1 MCGIVGVLGQ
11 LEAAPRILDALK
23 RLEYR
28 GYDSAGLTTLENGV
42 PVRRRAV
49 GKLSELIKLVAAE
62 PAHGSAGIGHTRWA
76 THGAPNVQNAHP
88 HAAGPVHVVHNGII
102 ENFREL
108 RGELEAQGLRCE
120 TDTDTEVVAQLVA
133 ARMDQGMSP
142 FEAVQDTLARV
153 SGAFA
158 LAFLFRDQ
166 PDLMIA
172 ARHGSP
178 LAIGWGEDE
187 MFVGSDALALS
198 PMTSRITYLEEGD
211 RAILTRAGARIFDAS
226 GAEVERDARQV
237 SIDSALTEKGP
248 HRHFMAKEIHE
259 QPQVLSIVL
268 SRYLSADKTRV
279 ISPAEEIDWT
289 RISRL
294 FLIGCG
300 TASYAGHVAKY
311 WFEQIAGLPVEIDI
325 ASEFRYREPPMTGDE
340 MAILL
345 SQSGETADTLA
356 ALRYLKGRA
365 RTTAAVINVVE
376 SSIAREVDVVLPILA
391 GPEIGVASTKAFTA
405 KLMTLAC
412 TALVAARQRGR
423 IDAARE
429 AELIGH
435 LLALPN
441 AMSDVLGQ
449 EHTAAT
455 TAQDMAQARD
465 ILYLG
470 RGAMFP
476 IALEGALKLKEIS
489 YIHAEGY
496 ASGEL
501 KHGPIALIDERVP
514 VVVMAPRDA
523 LFDKTVSNMQEVMAR
538 GGKVVLITD
547 RAGAE
552 AAASGTW
559 RIMTMPTVDAFAA
572 PILYALPA
580 QQLAYFA
587 ALAKGTDVDQ
597 PRNLAKSVTVE

>member
-28 GYDSAGLTTLENGV
+28 GYDSAGLTTLENGM

-49 GKLSELIKLVAAE
+49 GKLQELIRVLAAE

-76 THGAPNVQNAHP
+76 THGAPNVTNAHP

-108 RGELEAQGLRCE
+108 RDELAARGVMCDTE
-120 TDTDTEVVAQLVA
+120 TDTEVVAQLVA
-133 ARMDQGMSP
+133 AAMSDGMTP
-142 FEAVQDTLARV
+142 FEAVSDTLDRV
-153 SGAFA
+153 RGAFA
-158 LAFLFRDQ
+158 LAFLFAGE

-178 LAIGWGEDE
+178 LAIGWGEEE
-187 MFVGSDALALS
+187 MFVGSDAMALS
-198 PMTSRITYLEEGD
+198 PMTSEITYLEEGD
-211 RAILTRAGARIFDAS
+211 RAIITRR
-226 GAEVERDARQV
+226 GAEIYDAGGERVERAARSV
-237 SIDSALTEKGP
+237 IVDSSMTEKGP

-259 QPQVLSIVL
+259 QPQVLGFVL
-268 SRYLSADKTRV
+268 SRYLSADKSQIV
-279 ISPAEEIDWT
+279 SPADEIAWDK
-289 RISRL
+289 ISRL

-300 TASYAGHVAKY
+300 TASYAGHIAKY
-311 WFEQIAGLPVEIDI
+311 WFEQIAGIPTELDI
-325 ASEFRYREPPMTGDE
+325 ASEFRYRDTPLAGDE
-340 MAILL
+340 AAIFI

-356 ALRYLKGRA
+356 ALRHVKRRIA
-365 RTTAAVINVVE
+365 NTIAVVNVVE

-391 GPEIGVASTKAFTA
+391 GPEIGVASTKAFTCQ
-405 KLMTLAC
+405 LTTLAC
-412 TALVAARQRGR
+412 TAILAGRMRGK
-423 IDAARE
+423 IDTARE
-429 AELIGH
+429 QELIGH
-435 LLALPN
+435 LLELPR
-441 AMSDVLGQ
+441 AMTEVLGQ
-449 EHTAAT
+449 EHMAAT
-455 TAQDMAQARD
+455 TAQDMANARD

-470 RGAMFP
+470 RGPMFP
-476 IALEGALKLKEIS
+476 VALEGALKLKEIS

-514 VVVMAPRDA
+514 VVVMAPRDP
-523 LFDKTVSNMQEVMAR
+523 LFEKTVSNMQEVMAR

-547 RAGAE
+547 RAGAQS
-552 AAASGTW
+552 AAAGVW
-559 RIMTMPTVDAFAA
+559 RIMLMPDADPFIA

-580 QQLAYFA
+580 QQLAYYA